1 MKTIDYKRIYN
12 KNRDGWK
19 EATSEGNHK
28 FDQLFAGQYSENN
41 HFIYELLQNA
51 EDAGATFIAFV
62 YQADRLTVY
71 HDGRPFTEADVKA
84 ICSVMDGTKDKNDA
98 QTIGHFGFGFKSV
111 FKYTDRPEVYSDQ
124 EAFAIER
131 YLLPVEISP
140 GDFPRDCEY
149 RMGDQVI
156 RPFEKKE
163 HCTKFVLPFKARL
176 ENAGIDPR
184 DITQKLAELETEI
197 LLFLK
202 HVKTLTWIDE
212 TTGDHGE
219 YKRIPEKK
227 DTPGAQPSG
236 FGQICRC
243 QKKQWID
250 DEENSANLRYL
261 IYEDVFPLME
271 MSSACV
277 KVAFKF
283 QKSAI
288 SPADSAQI
296 WVFFPTTDGSG
307 LRFLVHGTYQT
318 PISREKIITD
328 SSFNRELLCRTE
340 DLVIKALPDLCA
352 KGLMSQVFLRDVL
365 LPSFDASLF
374 PQLREKATTAFQQEA
389 LLPAVEKEGYY
400 RSDELRLPV
409 PYEMTG
415 IIHAWQIVSMGG
427 PDLNF
432 VVFNDANGTG
442 STVYYRW
449 LKDDLGIQLWT
460 ISDFADLISQENAE
474 KFDEG
479 TSVLAPLSEIFS
491 EYFQRSSRNPDYS
504 RDLER
509 SRDFALEILKRVVMV
524 PNRAGGLSAAWVDD
538 SEHLFFPDANM
549 PSPPDE
555 QCVSLE
561 KIDEE
566 KRDDVEKFLK
576 NRLGIQVYSHE
587 QYVKMYILPKY
598 ERRPISVS
606 DDEHIQDIRQME
618 KCGSWICG
626 YMIIRAKDYE
636 GNDFFC
642 TPRRE
647 GLYFET
653 DSDGNSIKDYLE
665 DLSGDY
671 LFVDMEFYSSHG
683 VSRND
688 LRQFSVSENLLVN
701 ESETSGEY
709 YAGNPGRQ
717 PDWNTYGEFRWK
729 LSMKKL
735 DDALIYISR
744 HPDSANAKEKSKVIF
759 HILQKKAH
767 RLVGTVYI
775 GGNRVANKTNE
786 PAEIIQQL
794 RPDIYP
800 NRRVQY
806 YDTKSGRYV
815 QWNGKWLYTKPGKL
829 VSPAEIT
836 KRELDTEL
844 YGSVSMDSPLYDLLG
859 FKKDEVD
866 LIEDKLK
873 EYDKLPLE
881 KQETYFESALFRKY
895 GMTAG
900 DLDKI
905 LALKTTKPS
914 FEFPSQSIRD
924 LERLRRHVNDQFAC
938 SSPVRYKMLYRSVR
952 ITSNDGRAYLRDQY
966 EADGKHAC
974 QLCHQPKLRFEAVQI
989 SEDPKWELDQM
1000 YLSLCPDCAET
1011 YRAIRRSKSSMSA
1024 LKARILSWDETQPQS
1039 GPVKLPVGKDGSSL
1053 WFSPVHLAEVK
1064 LLLRLLEKEETS
1076 QTPPEE

>member
-163 HCTKFVLPFKARL
+163 RCTKFVLPFKTRL

-184 DITQKLAELETEI
+184 NIVKKLKGLETEI

-202 HVKTLTWIDE
+202 HVETLTWVDE
-212 TTGDHGE
+212 MTGDHGE
-219 YKRIPEKK
+219 YKRVAEKE
-227 DTPGAQPSG
+227 PSDG
-236 FGQICRC
+236 QSSDFGQICRC
-243 QKKQWID
+243 QSDQTVGGEKKRPTIC
-250 DEENSANLRYL
+250 RYL
-261 IYEDVFPLME
+261 VYEDVFPLME
-271 MSSACV
+271 MDDACV

-283 QKSAI
+283 QRSAI
-288 SPADSAQI
+288 SSVDDAKI
-296 WVFFPTTDGSG
+296 WVFFPTTDASQ

-328 SSFNRELLCRTE
+328 SDFNRELLRRTE
-340 DLVIKALPDLCA
+340 DLVVKVLQDLC
-352 KGLMSQVFLRDVL
+352 KRKLMTQSFLRDVL
-365 LPSFDASLF
+365 LPSFDATLF
-374 PQLREKATTAFQQEA
+374 PQLDEKATEAFRQEA
-389 LLPAVEKEGYY
+389 FLPASEKSGYY
-400 RSDELRLPV
+400 CPDALRLSV
-409 PYEMTG
+409 PCEMPE
-415 IIHAWQIVSMGG
+415 IISRQQVISMGG
-427 PDLNF
+427 PNLDF

-442 STVYYRW
+442 GTLYYRW
-449 LKDDLGIQLWT
+449 LKDNLGVKLWT
-460 ISDFADLISQENAE
+460 ISDFANLISEENAS
-474 KFDEG
+474 KFNGD
-479 TSVLAPLSEIFS
+479 TSILVPLSKIFP
-491 EYFQRSSRNPDYS
+491 EYSWAGNRNPDYS
-504 RDLER
+504 RDLESSFDSAR
-509 SRDFALEILKRVVMV
+509 EMLKQAVMI
-524 PNRAGGLSAAWVDD
+524 PNRAGGLSAAWFDD
-538 SEHLFFPDANM
+538 KENIFFADTSERNGKDFVSF
-549 PSPPDE
+549 DE
-555 QCVSLE
+555 IEEEEIEGITTFLE
-561 KIDEE
+561 DQLDITT
-566 KRDDVEKFLK
+566 
-576 NRLGIQVYSHE
+576 YSHE
-587 QYVKMYILPKY
+587 NYVEMYIIPKY
-598 ERRPISVS
+598 EKRPISVG
-606 DDEHIQDIRQME
+606 DEEHIRDIQQMK
-618 KCGSWICG
+618 KCSDLVSDCTIVC
-626 YMIIRAKDYE
+626 AKNYLGE
-636 GNDFFC
+636 VYYLK
-642 TPRRE
+642 PSSPK
-647 GLYFET
+647 LYFET
-653 DSDGNSIKDYLE
+653 DSFGNSIKDYLE
-665 DLSGDY
+665 DLPGEY
-671 LFVDMEFYSSHG
+671 YFVDTEFYTSHG
-683 VSRND
+683 VTRND
-688 LRQFSVSENLLVN
+688 LLHFHISESILLN
-701 ESETSGEY
+701 ELKTCGEY
-709 YAGNPGRQ
+709 YTGNPGRQ
-717 PDWNTYGEFRWK
+717 PDWNTYGDFRWK
-729 LSMKKL
+729 LSIKKL
-735 DDALIYISR
+735 DEALIYISQ
-744 HPDSANAKEKSKVIF
+744 HPDTASAKEKSKIIF
-759 HILQKKAH
+759 HILQKNVH
-767 RLVGTVYI
+767 RLVGTVHI
-775 GGNRVANKTNE
+775 GGSCVPDKFNE
-786 PAEIIQQL
+786 PAEIIKQL
-794 RPDIYP
+794 RQDSPGLWD
-800 NRRVQY
+800 
-806 YDTKSGRYV
+806 
-815 QWNGKWLYTKPGKL
+815 GKWLYTKSGKL
-829 VSPAEIT
+829 VSQCEIT
-836 KRELDTEL
+836 KRELDTNL
-844 YGSVSMDSPLYDLLG
+844 YGSVSMDSPLYELLR